1 MSPALAGRFFTTVPP
16 REAPELNLEY
26 DYRCQL
32 TTQLATDNI
41 ILIPLVLQNQKSLLL
56 LYIKMIYYYLM
67 ALYTH
72 THTHIYDISQFL
84 DDMNRDRYPRAK
96 EIEKIRGKY

>member
-16 REAPELNLEY
+16 REAQELKFEY

-41 ILIPLVLQNQKSLLL
+41 FLTPLVLQNQKSLLIV
-56 LYIKMIYYYLM
+56 YIKVISLDGIIYTY
-67 ALYTH
+67 
-72 THTHIYDISQFL
+72 IYDIFPFL
-84 DDMNRDRYPRAK
+84 DNINRNRYPRAK
-96 EIEKIRGKY
+96 EIEKNQRKILI